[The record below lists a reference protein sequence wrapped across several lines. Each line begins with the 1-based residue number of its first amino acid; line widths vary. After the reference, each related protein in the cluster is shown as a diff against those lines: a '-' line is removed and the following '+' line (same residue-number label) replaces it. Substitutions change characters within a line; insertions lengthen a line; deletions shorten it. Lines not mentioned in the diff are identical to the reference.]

1 MPSFFDKVPA
11 IAAKFITHKD
21 AGLLIPDLYTVF

>member
-1 MPSFFDKVPA
+1 MPSFFDKGPA
-11 IAAKFITHKD
+11 VAAKFITHMD